1 MTWRTTVFKNFLT
14 VAWRRMTRQK
24 NYAFING
31 LGLAIGMAGAMF
43 ILFWVR
49 DERSFDQFHEN
60 ADRIYRVYQAFQYGD
75 YHLEQTQTPAVLAT
89 RLQAECPDVEL
100 VTRVRGYREERLV
113 LADERKFNER
123 GVGIADES
131 FFRVFSFPLIAG
143 DPESVLEEPYAVAI
157 SARSAKKYF
166 GDSDPMGRSL
176 TISGQDYKV
185 TGVFK
190 DMPSQS
196 HFHFDVLCSFI
207 SFEQYREPAW
217 GINVFKTYVRLRSG
231 ARIDVL
237 ESQLADIVKN
247 HMFHTP
253 EAYAALIA
261 RGDYTKFLLQPLT
274 EIHLD
279 SHLLWEFEA
288 NGNGTYVKFFTI
300 IAIFILVI
308 AAINY
313 INLSTARS
321 SGRAREVGIRK
332 TVGSTRSSLVRQF
345 MVESILTSLL
355 AFLLSLAFLHVLW
368 RAYCNLVG
376 KPWLLIPY
384 RESLAWLIPL
394 IILAGSIG
402 AMAGIYPSLFL
413 SSFKP
418 ISALSAKFSRG
429 KKRFGLRNV
438 LVVFQFCLS
447 VLLLVSTLIVHR
459 QMVYTQTRNLG
470 YHREQV
476 VVVQTYGELAQK
488 QSVLKDSLRLHPS
501 IVSASA
507 SSSVPGTGFT
517 NIGMGLEGTNSS
529 QGTNMFIVD
538 EDFLDVMKIEMAEG
552 RFFDREIPTDGQ
564 TVIIN
569 QSLARELK
577 ADDLLGKRMRIWA
590 GTTGGTQLFPI
601 IGIVKDFHYESFHE
615 PIKPLAMVMLNGTI
629 PWSESYVSI
638 RVRTEDMRE
647 ATSEIRETWESIAP
661 GTPFKFSFLDSI
673 YGAQYQNEERTSRIF
688 TIFTMLAVFVAC
700 IGLTG
705 LSSYAAEQRTKEIA
719 IRKILGAPVRRLV
732 LMLSAEF
739 AGWVTGAI
747 LMAWPLAYYL
757 MVLWLRGFA
766 YRTEIGLRPFLLS
779 AILMF
784 AATGLTAS
792 YHAIRSALA
801 QPADSLRFE

>member
-1 MTWRTTVFKNFLT
+1 MFKNFLT

-24 NYAFING
+24 TYTLINV

-49 DERSFDQFHEN
+49 DERSYDQFHEN
-60 ADRIYRVYQAFQYGD
+60 ADRIYRVNQAFHYGD

-89 RLQAECPDVEL
+89 RLRAECPDVEL

-113 LADERKFNER
+113 QAGEKKFNER

-131 FFRVFSFPLIAG
+131 FFRVFSFPLIVG
-143 DPESVLEEPYAVAI
+143 DPGSVLEEPSAVAI

-166 GDSDPMGRSL
+166 GDSDPMGRAL
-176 TISGQDYKV
+176 AISGQDYKV

-196 HFHFDVLCSFI
+196 HFHFDVLCSFA
-207 SFEQYREPAW
+207 SFEQYRQPSW
-217 GINVFKTYVRLRSG
+217 GTNVFKTYVRLRSG

-237 ESQLADIVKN
+237 ENQLADIVKS
-247 HMFHTP
+247 HMFRTP
-253 EAYAALIA
+253 EDYAAVIA

-300 IAIFILVI
+300 IAVFVLVI

-321 SGRAREVGIRK
+321 AGRAREVGIRK
-332 TVGSTRSSLVRQF
+332 TVGSMRSSLVRQF
-345 MVESILTSLL
+345 MMESILTSLL
-355 AFLLSLAFLHVLW
+355 AFFLSLAFLHVFW

-384 RESLAWLIPL
+384 RENLVWLIPL

-418 ISALSAKFSRG
+418 ISALKAKFSRG

-447 VLLLVSTLIVHR
+447 VLLLVSTLIVHQ
-459 QMVYTQTRNLG
+459 QMVYTQTRHLG

-488 QSVLKDSLRLHPS
+488 QSVLKDALRIHPS
-501 IVSASA
+501 IISVSA
-507 SSSVPGTGFT
+507 SSSLPGTGFT

-538 EDFLDVMKIEMAEG
+538 ADFLDVMKIEMAEG
-552 RFFDREIPTDGQ
+552 RFFNREIPMDGQ
-564 TVIIN
+564 AVIIN
-569 QSLARELK
+569 QSLARKLK

-590 GTTGGTQLFPI
+590 GTTSGTQLFPI
-601 IGIVKDFHYESFHE
+601 IGIVKDFHYESLHE
-615 PIKPLAMVMLNGTI
+615 PIKPLAMVMLNGTV

-647 ATSEIRETWESIAP
+647 TISEIRETWESVAP

-673 YGAQYQNEERTSRIF
+673 YDAQYQNEARTGRIF

-700 IGLTG
+700 IGLMG
-705 LSSYAAEQRTKEIA
+705 LSSYTAEQRTKEIA
-719 IRKILGAPVRRLV
+719 IRKVLGAPVRRLV

-766 YRTEIGLRPFLLS
+766 YRTEIRLHPFLLS

-784 AATGLTAS
+784 AATGLTAG
-792 YHAIRSALA
+792 YHAVRSALA
-801 QPADSLRFE
+801 QPADSLRSE